1 MTENNWDKKKE
12 NFFRIR
18 VRNLLAAEA
27 DSEIVDQATLK
38 EKGSIKEL
46 GKMESQAN
54 CDPLRKEELKL
65 LHHIVDLLP
74 FLHSE
79 VHDLFHFSPS
89 KMVMREHNALLT
101 QKVPYYKY
109 PSGMETLPT
118 DPHTPD
124 LQPPSNQDSA
134 SQQKSLLHEV
144 ELLLPYFMLSA
155 DFKLV

>member
-46 GKMESQAN
+46 GKMENAAT
-54 CDPLRKEELKL
+54 CDPMRKEELKL

-109 PSGMETLPT
+109 PTGIETLPT
-118 DPHTPD
+118 EQTHPE
-124 LQPPSNQDSA
+124 Q
-134 SQQKSLLHEV
+134 
-144 ELLLPYFMLSA
+144 
-155 DFKLV
+155 